1 MRSKKAQL
9 KTYKKRSVGF
19 DHENGEK
26 RETKLWFNGSLCHLR
41 QKNKKKQKKGQTTTK
56 TRESEGKM
64 EEQTENI
71 WN

>member
-26 RETKLWFNGSLCHLR
+26 REKNYGSMDLYA
-41 QKNKKKQKKGQTTTK
+41 
-56 TRESEGKM
+56 
-64 EEQTENI
+64 I
-71 WN
+71 